1 MKEPKVKMK
10 DRAKFPKVQD
20 QYEKEFKKSYQQMM
34 SSVIK
39 EFTVKLGA
47 IINKKK

>member
-10 DRAKFPKVQD
+10 DRAKFPKIQD
-20 QYEKEFKKSYQQMM
+20 QYEKEFRISYQQMM
-34 SSVIK
+34 KNSIK
-39 EFTVKLGA
+39 EFTTKLGT